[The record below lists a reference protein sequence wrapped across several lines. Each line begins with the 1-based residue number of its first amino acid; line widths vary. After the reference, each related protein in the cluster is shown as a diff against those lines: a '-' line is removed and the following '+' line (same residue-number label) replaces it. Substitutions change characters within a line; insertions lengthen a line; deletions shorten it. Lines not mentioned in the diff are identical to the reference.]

1 MSAPSFGNHQK
12 AEKTIFY
19 RQKRPAGKGAGRC
32 GIHECD
38 YNRLQVFFK
47 RLLLISFTKKLM
59 QKLVILRMT
68 VHRAS

>member
-1 MSAPSFGNHQK
+1 LGIIK
-12 AEKTIFY
+12 
-19 RQKRPAGKGAGRC
+19 RQKKRFFTDKNVLPEKGQDVVGFY
-32 GIHECD
+32 ECD

-59 QKLVILRMT
+59 QKLVILPIT